1 MYNELSQV
9 IVSNQKEES
18 ISIQTVKVY
27 NHVHCTSYV
36 VCAILHKF
44 HILCIIFCNRDTEIE
59 LIVSQLSTF

>member
-1 MYNELSQV
+1 MHNELSQV

-27 NHVHCTSYV
+27 NHVNYTSYV

-44 HILCIIFCNRDTEIE
+44 HILCVIFCNHDTEIE
-59 LIVSQLSTF
+59 LHISQLSTF